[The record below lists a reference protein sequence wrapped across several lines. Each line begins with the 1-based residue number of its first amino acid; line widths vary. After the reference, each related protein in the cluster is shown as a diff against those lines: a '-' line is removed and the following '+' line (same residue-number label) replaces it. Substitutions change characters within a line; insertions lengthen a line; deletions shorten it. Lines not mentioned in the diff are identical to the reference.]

1 VLTYAFVV
9 STVADAFTFSFLT
22 SSDNVSRLLGLG
34 LVVAYLVAMAG
45 GLRLSLP
52 GRDVRWYLAFFALAA
67 GEEVWRVGRLA
78 QADAELSLRH
88 FVAFAQLALLF
99 LVVRDASNDPRVPRG
114 TFLAYLVSY
123 GMVSLAVN
131 VHLALVTQIEAG
143 RVTFVGVNPNQL
155 AYLAAAV
162 AVVLLCRLLFAEK
175 PLDAGN
181 LPAVV
186 AVGSLVL
193 TVFYT
198 GSRGGAVALVAGM
211 GTAVL
216 VGIRVRQLPA
226 YLLVLPVLLS
236 VGSHFAPSTGVLAE
250 RFEETLQE
258 RDTGKR
264 LELLEAGIALVA
276 ESPVVGHGAS
286 YVVGLGDVM
295 GWRAGVS
302 AHNTYLEV
310 VLSFGILGLLPF
322 VGGVFATLATSWA
335 GRGGLWG
342 AALLSLVVMTVAF
355 GTVGHLALTKH
366 FWILMAFAGN
376 PLVVARAATEAGGK
390 GRRGS
395 TTLKPWA
402 EARIGS

>member
-1 VLTYAFVV
+1 VTRIARARTPPIARQSLPQGTTRERPLVIRVLTYAFVV

-264 LELLEAGIALVA
+264 L
-276 ESPVVGHGAS
+276 
-286 YVVGLGDVM
+286 
-295 GWRAGVS
+295 
-302 AHNTYLEV
+302 
-310 VLSFGILGLLPF
+310 
-322 VGGVFATLATSWA
+322 
-335 GRGGLWG
+335 
-342 AALLSLVVMTVAF
+342 
-355 GTVGHLALTKH
+355 
-366 FWILMAFAGN
+366 
-376 PLVVARAATEAGGK
+376 
-390 GRRGS
+390 
-395 TTLKPWA
+395 
-402 EARIGS
+402 